1 MILKNITDGWVI
13 ERQVED
19 GDISLFNRQPSLHR
33 ISIMA
38 HKVKVMILSVA
49 IDSEK
54 HKNML
59 TALLARLTSPT
70 PAIDE
75 KVSEE
80 IAKVIQEHIEL
91 EAEAIK
97 QYKEFL
103 DSLCCIDD
111 KEKIIIKEIYEDE
124 LRHHSLL
131 KFIYKTIVQKETLI
145 EEEMWDHLWTDAF
158 THGTPGG

>member
-1 MILKNITDGWVI
+1 MSKEERKEFFEKQIEIEEKIIQAARESVKGVKNV
-13 ERQVED
+13 
-19 GDISLFNRQPSLHR
+19 L
-33 ISIMA
+33 
-38 HKVKVMILSVA
+38 VKEMILSVA